1 MLIIKMDRTLIVF
14 ESEADDGGDIENN
27 SHSAWLDGGV
37 NKQDFKRIS

>member
-14 ESEADDGGDIENN
+14 GSEADDGDIENN